1 MGSYDAECRL
11 FGISRARDK
20 REDCAVVL
28 HDIVARTRLDIPGVF
43 LTELGET
50 GILQLIFNCLY
61 CEKVACGVVEPF
73 EKFFNHVR
81 FFYFLF
87 NSFPL

>member
-50 GILQLIFNCLY
+50 
-61 CEKVACGVVEPF
+61 
-73 EKFFNHVR
+73 
-81 FFYFLF
+81 
-87 NSFPL
+87 